1 MKKFMRS
8 HIKHNN
14 VFFKSTFFE
23 GRKSVKYM
31 HFYVKIE
38 FIINT
43 ENGMNS
49 VKKMNWINKRS
60 LLKNK
65 RLQLVV
71 KSH

>member
-1 MKKFMRS
+1 
-8 HIKHNN
+8 
-14 VFFKSTFFE
+14 
-23 GRKSVKYM
+23 M

-43 ENGMNS
+43 KNGMNS
-49 VKKMNWINKRS
+49 VKKKTKWINKRS

-71 KSH
+71 RSY